1 MATTQTQ
8 KTVISLEDRPI
19 KVTFPHMGTVYIVLA
34 SLVRSLGGE
43 VVIPPYTSKKTLSI
57 GTQHSPEAVCLPYK
71 LLLGNYIEAIEN
83 GAEALFMIKSPGI
96 CRLGEYGKGIANAIE
111 DLGYKVNVVNV
122 DFYKGKFFE
131 VAEKLKLVTGNGNW
145 FDIIRAIYLA
155 MKKVIVLDDMETL
168 LAYYRAREVVHGT
181 AERVFERSIRKV
193 DESTNGRQLKKAF
206 KQAVKEF
213 EEVEIDENREILK
226 VDLTGEIF
234 MVLDPFSNQN
244 LERELGRLGVE
255 THRNLALSDWIKT
268 AMVPGFL
275 RKGETHLERAWKFAN
290 PFLKRDIGGD
300 ALESV
305 GDVAYAAEGHADG
318 IIHISP
324 FTCMPEIM
332 AQNIFPSIRKDSDL
346 PVLSLVMDEQTG
358 RAGYVTRLEAFVD
371 LIARRKRLRE
381 METAP
386 AAC

>member
-1 MATTQTQ
+1 M
-8 KTVISLEDRPI
+8 KKEIRVVSLEGKAI

-43 VVIPPYTSKKTLSI
+43 VVIPPYTSKKTLSL

-83 GAEALFMIKSPGI
+83 GAEALFMISSPGI

-111 DLGYKVNVVNV
+111 DLGYKVKIVNV

-131 VAEKLKLVTGNGNW
+131 CAAKLREVTGNDNPI
-145 FDIIRAIYLA
+145 DLMKALYLA
-155 MKKVIVLDDMETL
+155 VKKVIILDDLATL
-168 LAYYRAREVVHGT
+168 LSYNRAREINPGE
-181 AERVFERSIRKV
+181 AEKVYNRNLKKV
-193 DESTNGRQLKKAF
+193 DLATTTKEVKVAFNEAVEEFKKIELDDN
-206 KQAVKEF
+206 KDVLV
-213 EEVEIDENREILK
+213 VE
-226 VDLTGEIF
+226 LTGEIF

-244 LERELGRLGVE
+244 LERELGKLGVQ
-255 THRNLALSDWIKT
+255 TKRNLAVSDWVRT
-268 AMVPGFL
+268 AMFPSWL
-275 RKGETHLERAWKFAN
+275 RKQETHLERAWKFAK
-290 PFLKRDIGGD
+290 PYLTRDIGGD

-305 GDVAYAAEGHADG
+305 GDVVYAAKNNVDG

-332 AQNIFPSIRKDSDL
+332 AQNIFPSIRRNEDV
-346 PVLSLVMDEQTG
+346 PVLSLVLDEQTG

-371 LIARRKRLRE
+371 LIARKKRIKSL
-381 METAP
+381 
-386 AAC
+386 AASSC